1 MSERLQKIKVSRSG
15 FSANLQYELV
25 FVVAVAFLGWC
36 PSISVNLYISKSVL
50 NA

>member
-1 MSERLQKIKVSRSG
+1 MSEGLQKIKVSRNG

-25 FVVAVAFLGWC
+25 FVVAAFLGWC
-36 PSISVNLYISKSVL
+36 PSISVNLYISKPVL